1 VSVRTSSVVATG
13 MVALVAIGVAA
24 IFGGTIAAVVT
35 PPVTPPEAA
44 GPAATPPG
52 SPAPGGGLPASPP
65 GPPQPQAQA
74 KDGSSS

>member
-13 MVALVAIGVAA
+13 MVALVAIGIAT

-35 PPVTPPEAA
+35 PPVPAPEAS
-44 GPAATPPG
+44 GPATARPAA
-52 SPAPGGGLPASPP
+52 PAPGPLPATQP
-65 GPPQPQAQA
+65 GSPQPQAQA